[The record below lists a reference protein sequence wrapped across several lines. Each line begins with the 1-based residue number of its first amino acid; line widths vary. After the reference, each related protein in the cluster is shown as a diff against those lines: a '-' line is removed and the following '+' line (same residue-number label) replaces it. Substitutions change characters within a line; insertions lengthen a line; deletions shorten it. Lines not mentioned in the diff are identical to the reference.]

1 VLIVRFRGKADN
13 TIREFNSVAFTVWG
27 AHFYFW
33 GRVVHAILYTADLPL
48 ARSLVWNI
56 PTIGILMN
64 VAGLFLK

>member
-1 VLIVRFRGKADN
+1 
-13 TIREFNSVAFTVWG
+13 
-27 AHFYFW
+27 
-33 GRVVHAILYTADLPL
+33 LPL

>member
-1 VLIVRFRGKADN
+1 MTN
-13 TIREFNSVAFTVWG
+13 THSWLTVWG
-27 AHFYFW
+27 ADFYFW
-33 GRVVHAILYTADLPL
+33 GRIVYAILYMADLPL